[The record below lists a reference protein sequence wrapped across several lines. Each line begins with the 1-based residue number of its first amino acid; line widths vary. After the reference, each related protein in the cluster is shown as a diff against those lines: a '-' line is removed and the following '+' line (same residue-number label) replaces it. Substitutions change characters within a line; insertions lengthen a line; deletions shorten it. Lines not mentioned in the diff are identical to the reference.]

1 MSQQEAGQAV
11 VQVEGLYK
19 SFGANAVLKGVT
31 VTIGR
36 GEVVVVMGP
45 SGSGK
50 TTFVRSLNFLEIPD
64 KGDITICGTHVS
76 VQNGAAGLKR
86 AQHKQVR
93 DIRRKT
99 AMVFQSFNLFAHMTA
114 LKNIIE
120 GPVQIKGVRREDA
133 IVQARALLSQ
143 VGLAEKENEY
153 PSRLSGGQK
162 QRVAIARAL
171 AMNPE
176 VILFDEPTSA
186 LDPEL
191 RDEVLTVM
199 RNLAKGGMTM
209 IIVTHEVRFA
219 REVADRVIFMEGG
232 VVVEDA
238 SSEAFFNQPSNDRIR
253 QFLRRVE

>member
-1 MSQQEAGQAV
+1 M
-11 VQVEGLYK
+11 
-19 SFGANAVLKGVT
+19 KGVSL
-31 VTIGR
+31 TIRR

-50 TTFVRSLNFLEIPD
+50 TTFIRCLNFLETPD
-64 KGDITICGTHVS
+64 QGDVRICGSEVTIS
-76 VQNGAAGLKR
+76 DTQKR
-86 AQHKQVR
+86 LTRDQHQQIR

-99 AMVFQSFNLFAHMTA
+99 AMVFQSFNLFVHMTVIE
-114 LKNIIE
+114 NIIE
-120 GPVQIKGVRREDA
+120 GPVHTKGVSRESA
-133 IVQARALLSQ
+133 VAQARKLLQQ
-143 VGLAEKENEY
+143 VGLSEKENEY

-191 RDEVLTVM
+191 RDEVLSVM
-199 RNLAKGGMTM
+199 RKLAEGGMTM
-209 IIVTHEVRFA
+209 IVVTHEVRFA

-238 SSEAFFNQPSNDRIR
+238 PSAAFFDQQANERVR